1 MNDSF
6 TPLDLPSEGL
16 LIWEQPGFPQTD
28 YAAFVLLGHLDPGA
42 LNEALRGVLATR
54 PTFTSRLVWR
64 RIGWSMRPVWIPG
77 PPAEPAFAQR
87 DFRAERTPADLEEWV
102 HDKMRPVTTRIQDL
116 ANEPPIAFELWRVDD
131 ERWVVVIV
139 FHHVATDGGGLYD
152 VLRELF
158 AAYHERVTGARP
170 AWADVAGIHA
180 QAGTSPP
187 VAPVSTPRMVLR
199 ALRMD
204 QDYPGSQVAQPW
216 GSSDRPHG
224 RRMIR
229 YVYEDPGVQSALR
242 KRAARSGGS
251 VTDLCVA
258 ASKLAMEEWN
268 RAHGADADVFLH
280 GIAVNQRARRPPE
293 EIEGQGNPMSGFAIP
308 SRAAERRNPEAVLR
322 LVIARRKE
330 GLAQGYDIA
339 LSEMGR
345 KLQRVGLALPRALR
359 YRALRTVFDRK
370 ISFFLTNLG
379 VVWPVIRDGRPTG
392 ETAIREVGRAVLH
405 DVHSSVG
412 GTANN
417 PAAMILR
424 TFLGRF
430 YMVFTLGGQRFR
442 DDEARDF
449 AATVVRRVFDWLD

>member
-280 GIAVNQRARRPPE
+280 GIDDPPRRSKVRATRCRASPSPAARR
-293 EIEGQGNPMSGFAIP
+293 
-308 SRAAERRNPEAVLR
+308 
-322 LVIARRKE
+322 
-330 GLAQGYDIA
+330 
-339 LSEMGR
+339 
-345 KLQRVGLALPRALR
+345 
-359 YRALRTVFDRK
+359 
-370 ISFFLTNLG
+370 
-379 VVWPVIRDGRPTG
+379 RD
-392 ETAIREVGRAVLH
+392 AIR
-405 DVHSSVG
+405 
-412 GTANN
+412 
-417 PAAMILR
+417 
-424 TFLGRF
+424 
-430 YMVFTLGGQRFR
+430 
-442 DDEARDF
+442 
-449 AATVVRRVFDWLD
+449 RRSCVS

>member
-1 MNDSF
+1 MSDTF

-28 YAAFVLLGHLDPGA
+28 YAAFVLLGRLDPDAMDMA
-42 LNEALRGVLATR
+42 LAGVLATR

-64 RIGWSMRPVWIPG
+64 RIGWATRPAWIPG
-77 PPAEPAFAQR
+77 PPNHIAFVRR
-87 DFRAERTPADLEEWV
+87 DYRAERAPADLEDWV
-102 HDKMRPVTTRIQDL
+102 HDKLRPVTTRIQDL
-116 ANEPPIAFELWRVDD
+116 ANEPPVAFELWHVDE
-131 ERWVVVIV
+131 ERWVLVVV

-158 AAYHERVTGARP
+158 AAYHARVTGARP
-170 AWADVAGIHA
+170 SWADVAGIHA

-187 VAPVSTPRMVLR
+187 VAPVSTPRMALR
-199 ALRMD
+199 MLRMD

-216 GSSDRPHG
+216 GSSDRPGG

-229 YVYEDPGVQSALR
+229 YVYDDPALLR
-242 KRAARSGGS
+242 ELRRRAANSGGS
-251 VTDLCVA
+251 MTDLCLA

-268 RAHGADADVFLH
+268 LAHGADADVFLH
-280 GIAVNQRARRPPE
+280 GFAINQRARRPAE
-293 EIEGQGNPMSGFAIP
+293 EIEGQGNPMSGFAVP
-308 SRAAERRNPEAVLR
+308 SRAVERRNPDAVLR
-322 LVIARRKE
+322 LVIERRRA
-330 GLAQGYDIA
+330 GMDQGYDIA
-339 LSEMGR
+339 MRELGR
-345 KLQRVGLALPRALR
+345 RLQGIGLALPRSIR
-359 YRALRTVFDRK
+359 YAALRTVFDRR

-379 VVWPVIRDGRPTG
+379 VVWPVIRNGRPTG

-442 DDEARDF
+442 DDEARGF
-449 AATVVRRVFDWLD
+449 ADTVVRRVFDWLD